1 MLLVAPPVG
10 AMSSARGE
18 TPPQTASQ
26 SSPKRADIPA
36 DIAISETH
44 IFVLKFMLQLRPE
57 QEGHWLPVEA
67 ALRELARSQAA
78 ADARHVSTPGSRTRT
93 AEKPEIANRLR
104 EIAVLARPLLR
115 SLDVNQRQNWRRWR
129 APRAWSNC
137 SWPRNNVASLP
148 FNNININA
156 SHRRHR

>member
-1 MLLVAPPVG
+1 MASGFTCRYGAVCLGAMLLVAPPVG

-18 TPPQTASQ
+18 PPPQTASQ

-115 SLDVNQRQNWRRWR
+115 SLDVNQRQKLAALAR
-129 APRAWSNC
+129 AARLEQLLLA
-137 SWPRNNVASLP
+137 AQ
-148 FNNININA
+148 
-156 SHRRHR
+156 